1 MKRWWLLC
9 LLMTGWSTALHAQ
22 QTYQIRADS
31 VRIYSACDTA
41 ELIIENHTQHTPGFL
56 FNKGKGRTEFRKL
69 QLKMTGPNT
78 LSIVGQDTLDVS
90 PWGDDRYDLKNTNYW
105 KIKDSTIAPF
115 QQWPMHKVVGYDIYS
130 GLDMP
135 RLSRQAFQGVGNM
148 RYYNGLMVGNGST
161 GFDMAV
167 NWDGELWGPNGVF
180 FRVKDDTK
188 QEWSLWR
195 EVLFKD
201 YAEANF
207 IQNQKDSAQKMAHL
221 WISGMAKIGDSVVL
235 GKYKNNLAGDG
246 VLSTDTAGN
255 LQLKVITGGND
266 IYTRDGVLTADRTLD
281 AGTRSLLFRAVKD
294 ATDSSYMLLRSNS
307 VKISTLNSALAG
319 GGVSQLET
327 DRNTGA
333 RMSWSRAAT
342 SLAFSLD
349 SSRIS
354 FIKQTDAIKDT
365 LFYVNSN
372 GDTKINGEL
381 EVTGIYQTSQRKLKK
396 DIQPF
401 EKSALNI
408 LNTASVQTFKY
419 KADKNAVTHIGF
431 IAEDAPEEMA
441 APQRLGIDQA
451 NTVALL
457 VKAMQ
462 ELNQKVEG
470 LQQEIGSL
478 KKELADLKEKQK

>member
-9 LLMTGWSTALHAQ
+9 LLITGWNTALHAQ

-41 ELIIENHTQHTPGFL
+41 ELIIENHTQHTQGFL
-56 FNKGKGRTEFRKL
+56 FNKGMGRTEFRKL
-69 QLKMTGPNT
+69 RLKMTGPNT
-78 LSIVGQDTLDVS
+78 LSIVGQDTLDLS
-90 PWGDDRYDLKNTNYW
+90 PWGDERYDLKSTNYW

-115 QQWPMHKVVGYDIYS
+115 QQWPMFKVVGYDIYS

-188 QEWSLWR
+188 PHWSEWR

-201 YAEANF
+201 YAESNF

-221 WISGMAKIGDSVVL
+221 WISGTAKIEDSVVL
-235 GKYKNNLAGDG
+235 GKYKNTLAGDG

-255 LQLKVITGGND
+255 LRLKFITGGNN
-266 IYTRDGVLTADRTLD
+266 IYTTDGALTADRTLD
-281 AGTRSLLFRAVKD
+281 AGGRSLLFRARNGM
-294 ATDSSYMLLRSNS
+294 TDSSYMLIRSTG
-307 VKISTLNSALAG
+307 VKFGAVAT
-319 GGVSQLET
+319 GGVAQLEA

-333 RMSWSRAAT
+333 RMSWSQAANALLFT
-342 SLAFSLD
+342 LD

-354 FIKQTDAIKDT
+354 FVKEVGATKDT
-365 LFYVNSN
+365 LLYVSQY
-372 GDTKINGEL
+372 GATKINGEL
-381 EVTGIYQTSQRKLKK
+381 EVLGIYQSSQRKLKK

-401 EKSALNI
+401 EKSALSI
-408 LNTASVQTFKY
+408 LNSAAVQTFKY
-419 KADKNAVTHIGF
+419 KADKNAITHIGF

-462 ELNQKVEG
+462 ELNQKVDG